1 MSMEIHHI
9 LSPTDFSEHAKQ
21 AVTAAFELA
30 QTFGAKLTVL
40 HVVEPPSYLIDSHAS
55 AHHGPLLLKAI
66 EEQARRELDSL
77 LSQSPGA
84 QVEIARRVMV
94 GVPYQ
99 RITETAATEQVD
111 LIVMATHG
119 RTGLRHLVLGSVAE
133 RVVRLASCPVLT
145 IRPPGEPSVGLR
157 TTVI

>member
-1 MSMEIHHI
+1 MDIRHI
-9 LSPTDFSEHAKQ
+9 LAPTDFAEHAKQ

-40 HVVEPPSYLIDSHAS
+40 HVVEPPSYLVDRHAS
-55 AHHGPLLLKAI
+55 AHQGPLVLKAL
-66 EEQARRELDSL
+66 EEQATREVDHL
-77 LSQSPGA
+77 LTQMPGA
-84 QVEIARRVMV
+84 PLKIARHVMV

-99 RITETAATEQVD
+99 RITEIAAAEQVD
-111 LIVMATHG
+111 LIVMSTHG

-133 RVVRLASCPVLT
+133 RVVRTAPCPVLT
-145 IRPPGEPSVGLR
+145 IRPPGASAMNLR